1 MEYKIRPSFY
11 SCEWVVEVWEEQEG
25 KGELYLIAF
34 SGPLAE
40 QLAIE
45 YIAFKE
51 GQAQHRVAAA

>member
-11 SCEWVVEVWEEQEG
+11 SCEWVVEVWEEEEG

-40 QLAIE
+40 HLAVE

-51 GQAQHRVAAA
+51 AQAQHRVAAA

>member
-25 KGELYLIAF
+25 KGELYLVAF

-40 QLAIE
+40 QLADE
-45 YIAFKE
+45 YIAFKKA
-51 GQAQHRVAAA
+51 QAQHGVAAA